1 MIGVGNAQSKL
12 ARQNQMIALLVKPN
26 LVTTSR
32 FNKVVALLADLNPVV
47 LRGTD
52 NASIRMEI
60 VELWKTNPNLTV
72 VACGGDGTFH
82 LALNSLPDLQI
93 PLAVIPMGTGNDLAR
108 YLGIKKPIAG
118 VTALQSASPMSMDM
132 GTIELTNGSIIRFAG
147 IASCGFDAQ
156 VNERA
161 NTYRG
166 PAGTLKY
173 LVALAVELVK
183 LNSREFMVSTNGGEH
198 QAGRYTLIA
207 VGNTSSYGGGLR
219 MCPTADAFDQNFEV
233 TFVDKVTRRLL
244 VRVLPKVFWGG
255 HTKHRQVTQS
265 AAQKIEIGGDE
276 FPVYADGEKIG
287 HGPVVITLHPG
298 AMRVWQA
305 QPTNTP

>member
-1 MIGVGNAQSKL
+1 
-12 ARQNQMIALLVKPN
+12 MIALLVKPN

>member
-1 MIGVGNAQSKL
+1 ML
-12 ARQNQMIALLVKPN
+12 ALLVKPT
-26 LVTTSR
+26 LWESRRAKAVLEVLQTSG
-32 FNKVVALLADLNPVV
+32 AAV
-47 LRGTD
+47 LQGS
-52 NASIRMEI
+52 NS
-60 VELWKTNPNLTV
+60 VELSIELAALQVIYPDLTL

-93 PLAVIPMGTGNDLAR
+93 PIAVLPMGTGNDLAR
-108 YLGIKKPIAG
+108 YLGIKKLKLGIA
-118 VTALQSASPMSMDM
+118 ALRNGAPVKMDM
-132 GTIELTNGSIIRFAG
+132 GTIELTDGSIIRFAG

-173 LVALAVELVK
+173 LFALAVELVK
-183 LNSREFMVSTNGGEH
+183 LNSRELMVSTNGGEH
-198 QAGRYTLIA
+198 QAGRFTLIA

-219 MCPTADAFDQNFEV
+219 MCPTADAFDQHFEV

-265 AAQKIEIGGDE
+265 AAQKIEIGGEE
-276 FPVYADGEKIG
+276 FPVYDA
-287 HGPVVITLHPG
+287 T
-298 AMRVWQA
+298 A
-305 QPTNTP
+305 TPAH

>member
-1 MIGVGNAQSKL
+1 
-12 ARQNQMIALLVKPN
+12 MIALLVKPK
-26 LVTTSR
+26 LVASKKLDSVLKELTDLDP
-32 FNKVVALLADLNPVV
+32 VALKGNNADSIKSEI
-47 LRGTD
+47 
-52 NASIRMEI
+52 AS
-60 VELWKTNPNLTV
+60 LWERDRNLIV

-93 PLAVIPMGTGNDLAR
+93 PIAVLPMGTGNDLAR
-108 YLGIKKPIAG
+108 YLGFKKLKLGIA
-118 VTALQSASPMSMDM
+118 ALRNGAPVKMDM
-132 GTIELTNGSIIRFAG
+132 GTIELTDGSTRRFAG

-183 LNSREFMVSTNGGEH
+183 LNSREFVVSTDSGGKIT
-198 QAGRYTLIA
+198 GRLTLIA
-207 VGNTSSYGGGLR
+207 VGNTSSYGGGLK
-219 MCPTADAFDQNFEV
+219 MCPTANAFDQSFEV
-233 TFVDKVTRRLL
+233 TYVDHVTRRLL

-265 AAQKIEIGGDE
+265 SVQKIQIGGDE
-276 FPVYADGEKIG
+276 FLVYADGEKVG
-287 HGPVVITLHPG
+287 HGPVAITLHPG

-305 QPTNTP
+305 

>member
-1 MIGVGNAQSKL
+1 
-12 ARQNQMIALLVKPN
+12 MIALVIKPS
-26 LVTTSR
+26 LLGSSKLG
-32 FNKVVALLADLNPVV
+32 KVLAGIAHLEPVI
-47 LRGTD
+47 LTGTD
-52 NASIRMEI
+52 VISLRDEI
-60 VELWKTNPNLTV
+60 GELAKVDPQLIV
-72 VACGGDGTFH
+72 LACGGDGTLH
-82 LALNSLPDLQI
+82 LALNALPDLEIQLALI
-93 PLAVIPMGTGNDLAR
+93 PLGTGNDFAR
-108 YLGIKKPIAG
+108 YLSISKPAQAISVLRDG
-118 VTALQSASPMSMDM
+118 TPISMDM
-132 GTIELTNGSIIRFAG
+132 GTIELADGSKVRFAG

-173 LVALAVELVK
+173 LAALAMELAK
-183 LNSREFMVSTNGGEH
+183 LSSRELIVSTDGGQSTTSEF
-198 QAGRYTLIA
+198 TLIA

-219 MCPTADAFDQNFEV
+219 MCPTANAYDQKFEITYV
-233 TFVDKVTRRLL
+233 EKVSRRLL

-265 AAQKIEIGGDE
+265 SNQSIQISGDS

-287 HGPVVITLHPG
+287 YGPVAITLHPS

-305 QPTNTP
+305 QPSHSA

>member
-1 MIGVGNAQSKL
+1 
-12 ARQNQMIALLVKPN
+12 MIALVVKPKLLGTKRFEKVLDELTHLGPVILNGSDATSLRTEITELRN
-26 LVTTSR
+26 LDS
-32 FNKVVALLADLNPVV
+32 
-47 LRGTD
+47 
-52 NASIRMEI
+52 
-60 VELWKTNPNLTV
+60 NLTV

-82 LALNSLPDLQI
+82 LALNSIPELSV
-93 PLAVIPMGTGNDLAR
+93 PLAVIPMGTGNDFAR
-108 YLGIKKPIAG
+108 YLGIKKPAQAYSTLINHAP
-118 VTALQSASPMSMDM
+118 TSMDM
-132 GTIELTNGSIIRFAG
+132 GTIELTDGSIVRFAG

-183 LNSREFMVSTNGGEH
+183 LNSRNFVISTNGGAN
-198 QAGRYTLIA
+198 QAGRFTLIA
-207 VGNTSSYGGGLR
+207 VGNTSSYGGGLK
-219 MCPTADAFDQNFEV
+219 MCPTADAFDQQFEV
-233 TFVDKVTRRLL
+233 TYVGEVTRRLL

-255 HTKHRQVTQS
+255 HTKHRQVTQAS
-265 AAQKIEIGGDE
+265 AQNIKIGGDE

>member
-1 MIGVGNAQSKL
+1 
-12 ARQNQMIALLVKPN
+12 MIALVVKPK
-26 LVTTSR
+26 LLGSKR
-32 FNKVVALLADLNPVV
+32 FKKVFDELSHLKPVV
-47 LRGTD
+47 LSGNDVATLR
-52 NASIRMEI
+52 AEI
-60 VELWKTNPNLTV
+60 SELRNLDSDLTV

-82 LALNSLPDLQI
+82 MALNAIPDLTVS
-93 PLAVIPMGTGNDLAR
+93 LAVIPLGTGNDFAR
-108 YLGIKKPIAG
+108 YLGIKKPKHAYLTLSNHAP
-118 VTALQSASPMSMDM
+118 VNMDM
-132 GTIELTNGSIIRFAG
+132 GTIELTDGSVVRFAG

-183 LNSREFMVSTNGGEH
+183 LTSREFIVSTNGGAI
-198 QAGRYTLIA
+198 QAGRFTLIA
-207 VGNTSSYGGGLR
+207 VGNTSSYGGGLK
-219 MCPTADAFDQNFEV
+219 MCPTADAFDHHFEV
-233 TFVDKVTRRLL
+233 TYVDKVTRRLL

-265 AAQKIEIGGDE
+265 TAQSIEVGGDE

-287 HGPVVITLHPG
+287 HGPVLITLHPG